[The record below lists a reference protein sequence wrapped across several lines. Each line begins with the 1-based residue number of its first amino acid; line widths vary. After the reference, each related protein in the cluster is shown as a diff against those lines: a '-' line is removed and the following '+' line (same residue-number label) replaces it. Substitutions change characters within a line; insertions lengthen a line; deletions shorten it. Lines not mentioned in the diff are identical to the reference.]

1 MIHENY
7 IKKDA
12 GKYYGEQEIMKI
24 AVITRHAI
32 TNYGSLLQ
40 ALATQVT
47 IEKLGYECEIVNY
60 IRKDESYK
68 NHEKTLLKRKTK
80 WNRNPIKKL
89 VYLLLRQ
96 PESCLAG
103 KKFECEQNK
112 YLKLSKLY
120 VSQDELMN
128 DRPYADVYMT
138 GSDQVW
144 GPTEDGSYD
153 SSYCLSF
160 VPDSEKKIA
169 YAASFGHTDMTEELS
184 SYYKK
189 WLRRYEHIAVRE
201 DSALNFLNTIDI
213 EAQQVVDPTLLLTR
227 EEWEKYVGEK
237 IEKKYVLVYQL
248 HNDKRLGEY
257 AQKVAKEKGLPL
269 LRVSASLHQITRPGK
284 FIWCPSIKN
293 FLSYVKNAECMITD
307 SFHGTAFAINFNTPF
322 VEVLP
327 NNNTGTRNMSIL
339 RLTGLSNRILKD
351 DDVNL
356 AMTTIDFSETNRI
369 LEKKREESIEIL
381 KHMLE

>member
-68 NHEKTLLKRKTK
+68 NHEKTLLKRKAE
-80 WNRNPIKKL
+80 WNRNPVKKL

-120 VSQDELMN
+120 VSQDELIN

-160 VPDSEKKIA
+160 VPDSVKKIA
-169 YAASFGHTDMTEELS
+169 YAASFGHTDMTEELCA
-184 SYYKK
+184 YYKK
-189 WLRRYEHIAVRE
+189 WLRGYEHIAVRE
-201 DSALNFLNTIDI
+201 DSAVNFLNTIDI
-213 EAQQVVDPTLLLTR
+213 NAQQVIDPTLLLTR
-227 EEWEKYVGEK
+227 EEWGKYVGEK

-307 SFHGTAFAINFNTPF
+307 SFHGTAFAINFNTSF

-351 DDVNL
+351 DDVDL

-381 KHMLE
+381 KYMLE